1 MIWSKESVIK
11 TLDMNIIKFLG
22 SSICFSFLH
31 LQVSSSQYTLCS
43 QLDYCV
49 CFESYFKHKRE
60 TKAIMKDS
68 EQ

>member
-1 MIWSKESVIK
+1 
-11 TLDMNIIKFLG
+11 MNIIKFPG

-31 LQVSSSQYTLCS
+31 LHITQVSSSQYASCS

-49 CFESYFKHKRE
+49 CYESYFKHKRE
-60 TKAIMKDS
+60 RKAIIKDS